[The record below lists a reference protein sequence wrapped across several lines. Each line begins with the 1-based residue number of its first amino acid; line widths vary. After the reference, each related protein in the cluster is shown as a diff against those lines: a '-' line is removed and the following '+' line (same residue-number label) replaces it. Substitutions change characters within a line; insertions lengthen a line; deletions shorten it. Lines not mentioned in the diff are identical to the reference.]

1 MSLFCDNCR
10 NLLTMVTTADTF
22 DFKCNKCELIK
33 EPKITDY
40 KVYESLSGTNLDIFR
55 SLLAYAGKD
64 PVNPKVVK
72 KCKCGNNIVKQ
83 VRLGNEM
90 KLVNTC
96 VKCNKQWLD
105 GTMPTDLDGDDVL
118 ITGSGKKK
126 VKKST

>member
-22 DFKCNKCELIK
+22 AFKCNKCELTK
-33 EPKITDY
+33 EPNVTDY

-55 SLLAYAGKD
+55 SLLSYAGKD
-64 PVNPKVVK
+64 PVNPKVIK
-72 KCKCGNNIVKQ
+72 KCKCGHNIAKQ

-105 GTMPTDLDGDDVL
+105 GTLATDLDGDNV
-118 ITGSGKKK
+118 
-126 VKKST
+126 V